1 MFLYIILQMGT
12 VCTAFHVHSLKSSA
26 ISVVSKERKKQV
38 SFNKKKELARLRFLN
53 FKKRHK
59 KRQASKLADAKYN
72 KSEKRAK
79 TAIVYESS
87 TGGRTTRSAYEKS
100 EKRKELR
107 LAYNMSEGSRIH
119 EKSDLR
125 KSRKHDYDKSE
136 NRKKWRCTRYHG
148 AGLEITYSDDSSES
162 SDHVDP
168 YLFSRDKDSLHRMD
182 PSDGGDDSGGQDD
195 SSTESSDSADN
206 HIFQDDDVEDV
217 DAYGRAGI
225 GCAGDMFKACKY
237 CGALKLLPFKKPFPS
252 LGEVNIHGMCCNK
265 GSISIDEESPSPG
278 AEFILN
284 LWSSDDKE
292 GKVFRKYSRKI
303 NNAFSLASYLATE
316 ADVGN
321 FSPSYKVR
329 GNAYVAVGAL
339 FPGRDD
345 LPCFSQMYVYDPDD
359 EVELLELRMNQ
370 LQLGVDVSNEER
382 RILERLMKNI
392 EVNLRACNPYVKQ
405 FIMAKDREVPE
416 TKHLIFH
423 PEVPTGN
430 HVRTYNAPTH
440 ELMVCATDDLQLSY
454 PPLVLKRDTTYC
466 DHNQNIP
473 ELQLVHDCHPMYDL
487 IRFLFF
493 FPDGGGEIYASYY
506 SPELFC

>member
-1 MFLYIILQMGT
+1 MFLYIILQMET
-12 VCTAFHVHSLKSSA
+12 VCSACHVHSLKSSA
-26 ISVVSKERKKQV
+26 ISVVRKERKKKA
-38 SFNKKKELARLRFLN
+38 SINRKKELARLRFLK

-59 KRQASKLADAKYN
+59 KRQASKLADEKYN

-79 TAIVYESS
+79 TAMVYESS
-87 TGGRTTRSAYEKS
+87 TGGRTTRNVYGKS
-100 EKRKELR
+100 GKRKELR
-107 LAYNMSEGSRIH
+107 LAYNMSEGSCIH
-119 EKSDLR
+119 EKSDVR

-136 NRKKWRCTRYHG
+136 KRKKNG
-148 AGLEITYSDDSSES
+148 AGLEKIYSNDSSES

-168 YLFSRDKDSLHRMD
+168 YLFSRDEDSLHGMD
-182 PSDGGDDSGGQDD
+182 PSDGGDDSGGGDA

-206 HIFQDDDVEDV
+206 HIFQGDDVED
-217 DAYGRAGI
+217 DDMYGRAGI
-225 GCAGDMFKACKY
+225 GCARDMFKACKY

-252 LGEVNIHGMCCNK
+252 PGEVNIRGMCCNK

-292 GKVFRKYSRKI
+292 GKVFRKYSSKI

-316 ADVGN
+316 AYVGN

-329 GNAYVAVGAL
+329 GNAYVAVGDL

-370 LQLGVDVSNEER
+370 LELGVDISNEER

-392 EVNLRACNPYVKQ
+392 EVNLSACNPYVKQ

-416 TKHLIFH
+416 IKRLIFIQRSQ
-423 PEVPTGN
+423 PETMCG
-430 HVRTYNAPTH
+430 HTMH
-440 ELMVCATDDLQLSY
+440 LLM
-454 PPLVLKRDTTYC
+454 
-466 DHNQNIP
+466 N
-473 ELQLVHDCHPMYDL
+473 
-487 IRFLFF
+487 
-493 FPDGGGEIYASYY
+493 
-506 SPELFC
+506 